1 MKPSHT
7 LRPESW
13 IETYG
18 KELFRYAMQR
28 LRNTEDSED
37 VVQEAF
43 LTAWRT
49 RENFRGDVSERNW
62 MYLILRSRIIDL
74 VRKRKD
80 TTPVINEETQE
91 EIAFFDA
98 AGHWLPNQAP
108 RPWTSSPSD
117 AIETA
122 EFGRI
127 LQGCMDKLPP
137 VQKSVFVLTYLED
150 EDSEVIRQ
158 ELDITASNMWV
169 LLHRARLKLRK
180 CLDVHL

>member
-7 LRPESW
+7 LQPESW
-13 IETYG
+13 IDTYG
-18 KELFRYAMQR
+18 KELYRYAMQR
-28 LRNTEDSED
+28 LRNTEDAED

-49 RENFRGDVSERNW
+49 RDSYRGDISERNW
-62 MYLILRSRIIDL
+62 LYLIVRSRIIDL
-74 VRKRKD
+74 VRKRRD
-80 TTPVINEETQE
+80 TVSIINEESQE
-91 EIAFFDA
+91 EISFFDA
-98 AGHWLPNQAP
+98 AGHWLPGQAP
-108 RPWTSSPSD
+108 KPWTQSPSD
-117 AIETA
+117 GIETQ
-122 EFGRI
+122 EFNSI
-127 LQGCMDKLPP
+127 LQECLDKLPP